1 MEKKQEGFQVLLFI
15 ILLLVIC
22 LALMLGRYNISFE
35 RLFNTISLR
44 FTQSETIPNSTDY
57 LVVFKLRLPRILMA
71 ALTGMALS
79 VSGAVLQGIF
89 RNPLVGP
96 SMIGV
101 SSGASFGAVSA
112 IFLSMGAFAVM
123 GFAFAGGILS
133 LVFTLSLAG
142 KVGGKNMLSIIL
154 GGIVSGALFTA
165 LVSIVTF
172 IADPRDTLPVIVYW
186 LMGSFSGATYYNLAI
201 LAGVCLFCFLVIF
214 KSRYVINLLAMGD
227 EEAYALGV
235 KVVKLRVLFLILT
248 TLVTSAAVSVSG
260 SIAWVGL
267 VVPHIA
273 RIITGADYRSLVV
286 TSALI
291 GGIYLVIADTIVR
304 ISPFGEIPIGILSAL
319 VGAPVLAFLIHNSKL
334 NNGKC

>member
-1 MEKKQEGFQVLLFI
+1 MEKKLFGSQVLLII
-15 ILLLVIC
+15 ILLLVIG
-22 LALMLGRYNISFE
+22 LSLMLGRYNISFE
-35 RLFNTISLR
+35 RIFNAFWQLFLH
-44 FTQSETIPNSTDY
+44 SETFPNSADY
-57 LVVFKLRLPRILMA
+57 LVLFKLRLPRILMA

-112 IFLSMGAFAVM
+112 IFLSMGAISIM
-123 GFAFAGGILS
+123 GLAFAGGTLS
-133 LVFTLSLAG
+133 LLFTLSLAG

-154 GGIVSGALFTA
+154 GGIVTGALFTA
-165 LVSIVTF
+165 LVSVVTF

-186 LMGSFSGATYYNLAI
+186 LMGSFSGATYYNLAM
-201 LAGVCLFCFLVIF
+201 LASICLVCFTIIF
-214 KSRYVINLLAMGD
+214 KSRYVINLLALGD

-235 KVVKLRVLFLILT
+235 KVVKLRILFLVLT

-273 RIITGADYRSLVV
+273 RIITGSDYRSLVV

-291 GGIYLVIADTIVR
+291 GGIYLVIADTLVR
-304 ISPFGEIPIGILSAL
+304 ISPYGEIPIGILSAL
-319 VGAPVLAFLIHNSKL
+319 VGAPVLAFLIHTRKL
-334 NNGKC
+334 NN